1 MSSSTMIM
9 QPESPSSHFIDDI
22 EPEYDYALEDL
33 DVDEPAAEL
42 IFDWDDTLLPSTWL
56 NLKGLRLDYPEVIP
70 EDVVQAL
77 APHDAAVYK
86 VLSRAMTYGNCVII
100 TNAERGWVELSA
112 ARFMPK
118 TESLLS
124 QIKVISARTQYEP
137 EYPDNP
143 LEWKVHAFQE
153 QLDECNRFMADG
165 NEKNIISFGD
175 SIHERDAVQQA
186 GKWLPNAFIK
196 SVKFVERPTLDQ
208 LQREVALLDKCL
220 DHICSC
226 RSNLDL
232 MLTLEILYE

>member
-1 MSSSTMIM
+1 
-9 QPESPSSHFIDDI
+9 
-22 EPEYDYALEDL
+22 
-33 DVDEPAAEL
+33 
-42 IFDWDDTLLPSTWL
+42 
-56 NLKGLRLDYPEVIP
+56 
-70 EDVVQAL
+70 
-77 APHDAAVYK
+77 
-86 VLSRAMTYGNCVII
+86 
-100 TNAERGWVELSA
+100 
-112 ARFMPK
+112 MPK

-143 LEWKVHAFQE
+143 LEWKIHAFQE
-153 QLDECNRFMADG
+153 QLDECNRYMADG

-220 DHICSC
+220 DHNAVAVAI
-226 RSNLDL
+226 
-232 MLTLEILYE
+232 